1 MPLSAYSKTNYSF
14 SDCAY
19 LVHAEKNNL
28 KASFIEFHFKNWST
42 SSYQTKVNMINSYI
56 YNELCYHSYPVT
68 ICDIIEDKCNESDL
82 NAPLEFQYLSYKQVH
97 ISLYVPAG
105 LVDKIQSD
113 VRERMQ
119 TCDAFISHAKVSS
132 NKLRNLPDLVYM
144 NRHLGIKTVQDV
156 NYNKNNLRM

>member
-19 LVHAEKNNL
+19 LVNAERINL
-28 KASFIEFHFKNWST
+28 KASFIEFHSKNWST
-42 SSYQTKVNMINSYI
+42 SSYQTKVNMLNSYI

-68 ICDIIEDKCNESDL
+68 ICDIIEDKCTEADL
-82 NAPLEFQYLSYKQVH
+82 NAPLEFQYLSFKQVH
-97 ISLYVPAG
+97 ILLYVPAG
-105 LVDKIQSD
+105 LVLKIEDD

-119 TCDAFISHAKVSS
+119 VCEAFVGHAKTSS
-132 NKLRNLPDLVYM
+132 TKLRNLPDLVYM

-156 NYNKNNLRM
+156 NYNKNNLHV